1 MKTSRV
7 VPGVALLLAALLS
20 TGSASA
26 QTAAAPSTDAQSAPT
41 TSTTPSAPPASPAP
55 PTPSQPS
62 LASGQHFVVD
72 PVLDG
77 VVIVGGAGF
86 SALLGLV
93 LSSGEITANPPGP
106 TSNLLSWDQ
115 GTVTQTFD
123 KNAGTYSDIGLYTAV
138 GFAVLDP
145 ILSWTRDGWDAGLVD
160 AVLYA
165 ESISMTEVLTDVTK
179 IAVRRPRP
187 IDYVNCPYDTT
198 KRQPNQSASCTYGS
212 TDLNLSFFSGH
223 ASTVASIGAT
233 ATYLAF
239 VRDPGTARPWITLGA
254 SVGLTSFVSYE
265 RVRSGEH
272 FPTDVVVG
280 SLAGAAI
287 GVLVPH
293 LHRHQEEAPHVWV
306 GAAPATQ
313 GSGGTLTLGGV
324 F

>member
-1 MKTSRV
+1 MKASRV
-7 VPGVALLLAALLS
+7 VAACALLGAALLT

-26 QTAAAPSTDAQSAPT
+26 DPPAA
-41 TSTTPSAPPASPAP
+41 TSPASPP
-55 PTPSQPS
+55 PATPGTPE
-62 LASGQHFVVD
+62 LEPGQHFVVD

-77 VVIVGGAGF
+77 VVTVGGAGF
-86 SALLGLV
+86 AFLLGMV

-106 TSNLLSWDQ
+106 TSNLLSWDR
-115 GTVTQTFD
+115 GTVSANFD
-123 KNAGTYSDIGLYTAV
+123 KNAGTYSYIGLYTAV

-145 ILSWTRDGWDAGLVD
+145 LLSWARDGWDAGLVD
-160 AVLYA
+160 AMLYA

-187 IDYVNCPYDTT
+187 IDYVNCPYTNGAPS
-198 KRQPNQSASCTYGS
+198 KNPGCTYGS

-239 VRDPGTARPWITLGA
+239 VRDPHTVRPWLTLGA
-254 SVGLTSFVSYE
+254 SVALTSFVSYE
-265 RVRSGEH
+265 RVASGEH

-293 LHRHQEEAPHVWV
+293 LHRASEEAPHVWV

-313 GSGGTLTLGGV
+313 GSGGTFTLGGV

>member
-1 MKTSRV
+1 MKTSSL
-7 VPGVALLLAALLS
+7 VAGCALVGAALLT

-26 QTAAAPSTDAQSAPT
+26 QTAATPSTDAQA
-41 TSTTPSAPPASPAP
+41 TSTPATTPSTAPAAPAP
-55 PTPSQPS
+55 NPFGQPP
-62 LASGQHFVVD
+62 LQPGQHFVVD

-93 LSSGEITANPPGP
+93 LSSGEITANEPGP
-106 TSNLLSWDQ
+106 TSNLLSWDR
-115 GTVTQTFD
+115 GTVTSNFD

-138 GFAVLDP
+138 GFAILDP
-145 ILSWTRDGWDAGLVD
+145 ILSWARDGWDAGLVD
-160 AVLYA
+160 AMMYA
-165 ESISMTEVLTDVTK
+165 ETISLTEVFTDVTK

-187 IDYVNCPYDTT
+187 IDYVNCPYP
-198 KRQPNQSASCTYGS
+198 QPTPTPAGCKG
-212 TDLNLSFFSGH
+212 TDLNMSFFSGH

-239 VRDPGTARPWITLGA
+239 LRDPHSARPWITLA
-254 SVGLTSFVSYE
+254 AATALTSFVSYE
-265 RVRSGEH
+265 RVASGEH

-280 SLAGAAI
+280 SMAGAAI
-287 GVLVPH
+287 GILVPH
-293 LHRHQEEAPHVWV
+293 LHRPHEEAPHVWV

-313 GSGGTLTLGGV
+313 GSGGTFTLGGV

>member
-7 VPGVALLLAALLS
+7 VPACALLGVALLTS
-20 TGSASA
+20 GSASA
-26 QTAAAPSTDAQSAPT
+26 DPPAEPSADAQAAATPPATTAVPAPT
-41 TSTTPSAPPASPAP
+41 TPPAAGPQLKP
-55 PTPSQPS
+55 
-62 LASGQHFVVD
+62 GQHFVVD

-93 LSSGEITANPPGP
+93 LSSGEIEANPPGP
-106 TSNLLSWDQ
+106 TSNLLSWDR
-115 GTVTQTFD
+115 GTVTQTVD
-123 KNAGTYSDIGLYTAV
+123 PNASMYSNIGLYTAV

-145 ILSWTRDGWDAGLVD
+145 VLSGFRDGWDAGLVD
-160 AVLYA
+160 AMMYA
-165 ESISMTEVLTDVTK
+165 ETISLTEVFTDVTK

-187 IDYVNCPYDTT
+187 VDYSNCEGKSFGSPG
-198 KRQPNQSASCTYGS
+198 CTG
-212 TDLNLSFFSGH
+212 TDLELSFFSGH
-223 ASTVASIGAT
+223 ASTVAAIGAT

-239 VRDPGTARPWITLGA
+239 VRDPGTARPWITLGTA
-254 SVGLTSFVSYE
+254 TALTSFVSYE
-265 RVRSGEH
+265 RVRSGAH

-280 SLAGAAI
+280 AMAGATI
-287 GVLVPH
+287 GILVPH

-313 GSGGTLTLGGV
+313 GTGGTFTLGGV

>member
-1 MKTSRV
+1 M
-7 VPGVALLLAALLS
+7 
-20 TGSASA
+20 
-26 QTAAAPSTDAQSAPT
+26 
-41 TSTTPSAPPASPAP
+41 
-55 PTPSQPS
+55 
-62 LASGQHFVVD
+62 
-72 PVLDG
+72 LDG
-77 VVIVGGAGF
+77 VVTVGGAGF
-86 SALLGLV
+86 AFLLGMV

-106 TSNLLSWDQ
+106 TSNLLSWDR
-115 GTVTQTFD
+115 GTVTANFD

-145 ILSWTRDGWDAGLVD
+145 LLSWARDGWDAGLVD
-160 AVLYA
+160 AMMYA
-165 ESISMTEVLTDVTK
+165 ESVSMTEVLTDVTK

-187 IDYVNCPYDTT
+187 IDYVNCPYTNNAPST
-198 KRQPNQSASCTYGS
+198 KSGCTYGS

-239 VRDPGTARPWITLGA
+239 VRDPNTVRPWLTLGV
-254 SVGLTSFVSYE
+254 SVALTSFVSYE
-265 RVRSGEH
+265 RVASGEH

-287 GVLVPH
+287 GILVPH
-293 LHRHQEEAPHVWV
+293 LHRHSEEAPHVWV

-313 GSGGTLTLGGV
+313 GSGGTLTLGGA

>member
-1 MKTSRV
+1 MKTSRL
-7 VPGVALLLAALLS
+7 VAGCALVGAAVLT

-26 QTAAAPSTDAQSAPT
+26 DPLAAPAAPS
-41 TSTTPSAPPASPAP
+41 
-55 PTPSQPS
+55 PTPSVAAGIPP
-62 LASGQHFVVD
+62 LEPGQHFVVD

-93 LSSGEITANPPGP
+93 LSSGEITANEPGP
-106 TSNLLSWDQ
+106 TSNLLSWDR
-115 GTVTQTFD
+115 GTVTQSFD

-145 ILSWTRDGWDAGLVD
+145 ILSWARDGWDAGLVD
-160 AVLYA
+160 AMMYA
-165 ESISMTEVLTDVTK
+165 ETISLTEVFTDVTK

-187 IDYVNCPYDTT
+187 IDYVNCPYP
-198 KRQPNQSASCTYGS
+198 QPTPAPAGCKG

-223 ASTVASIGAT
+223 AATVASIGAT

-239 VRDPGTARPWITLGA
+239 VRDPDTARPWITLGA
-254 SVGLTSFVSYE
+254 SVALTSFVSYE
-265 RVRSGEH
+265 RVASGEH

-280 SLAGAAI
+280 AMAGATI
-287 GVLVPH
+287 GILVPH
-293 LHRHQEEAPHVWV
+293 LHRHKEEAPHVWV
-306 GAAPATQ
+306 GAAPTQ
-313 GSGGTLTLGGV
+313 GGGSFTLGGL

>member
-1 MKTSRV
+1 MKTSRIISAW
-7 VPGVALLLAALLS
+7 ALLGASMLIAAP
-20 TGSASA
+20 ASA
-26 QTAAAPSTDAQSAPT
+26 ADSQAGAAASTTPPAAPAAPSLAP
-41 TSTTPSAPPASPAP
+41 
-55 PTPSQPS
+55 
-62 LASGQHFVVD
+62 GQHFVVD

-106 TSNLLSWDQ
+106 TSNLLSWDR
-115 GTVTQTFD
+115 GTVTQTID
-123 KNAGTYSDIGLYTAV
+123 PNASTYSDIGLYTAI

-145 ILSWTRDGWDAGLVD
+145 ILSGVRDGWDAGLVD
-160 AVLYA
+160 AMMYA
-165 ESISMTEVLTDVTK
+165 ETVSLTELLTDVTK

-187 IDYVNCPYDTT
+187 IDYLNCPFTNGAPST
-198 KRQPNQSASCTYGS
+198 KPGCTYGS

-287 GVLVPH
+287 GILVPH
-293 LHRHQEEAPHVWV
+293 LHRHKEEAPRVWV
-306 GAAPATQ
+306 GAAPAAQ
-313 GSGGTLTLGGV
+313 GNGGTFTLGGV

>member
-7 VPGVALLLAALLS
+7 ASGCALLGAALLS
-20 TGSASA
+20 SGSASA
-26 QTAAAPSTDAQSAPT
+26 QTAATRGD
-41 TSTTPSAPPASPAP
+41 PPL
-55 PTPSQPS
+55 QP
-62 LASGQHFVVD
+62 GQHFVVD

-93 LSSGEITANPPGP
+93 LSSGEITATSPGP
-106 TSNLLSWDQ
+106 TSNLLSWDR
-115 GTVTQTFD
+115 GTVTSNFD
-123 KNAGTYSDIGLYTAV
+123 KNAGTYSYVGLYAAV

-145 ILSWTRDGWDAGLVD
+145 ILSWARDGWDAGLVD
-160 AVLYA
+160 AMMYA
-165 ESISMTEVLTDVTK
+165 ETISLTEVFTDVTK

-187 IDYVNCPYDTT
+187 IDYVNCPYTSKGPST
-198 KRQPNQSASCTYGS
+198 GPGCTG

-239 VRDPGTARPWITLGA
+239 VRDPHSARPWITLA
-254 SVGLTSFVSYE
+254 AATALTSFVSYE
-265 RVRSGEH
+265 RVASGEH

-280 SLAGAAI
+280 AMAGATI
-287 GVLVPH
+287 GILVPH

-313 GSGGTLTLGGV
+313 GSGGTFTLGGV